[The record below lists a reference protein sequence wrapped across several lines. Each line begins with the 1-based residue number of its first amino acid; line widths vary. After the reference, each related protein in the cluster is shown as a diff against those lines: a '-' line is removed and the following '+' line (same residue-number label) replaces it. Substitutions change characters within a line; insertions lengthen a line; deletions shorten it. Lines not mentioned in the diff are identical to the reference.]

1 MQTARF
7 VIFSRRIELRTRGK
21 GHDELLVLETSYK
34 EIRIG
39 KEEQRRGRYIKGEG
53 K

>member
-1 MQTARF
+1 M
-7 VIFSRRIELRTRGK
+7 ELRTGCK
-21 GHDELLVLETSYK
+21 GHDEHLVVETSYK

-39 KEEQRRGRYIKGEG
+39 KEEQGRGRYIKREG